1 MTLDNPDG
9 DSAEVTRWRKT
20 AGVIS
25 ESELAAAQ
33 QAFAASLQVWWAS
46 KGSFRSKGSV

>member
-1 MTLDNPDG
+1 MTPDNPG
-9 DSAEVTRWRKT
+9 NDSAEVARWRKT

-33 QAFAASLQVWWAS
+33 QAFSVAIQAWWAS
-46 KGSFRSKGSV
+46 KGSLKPS